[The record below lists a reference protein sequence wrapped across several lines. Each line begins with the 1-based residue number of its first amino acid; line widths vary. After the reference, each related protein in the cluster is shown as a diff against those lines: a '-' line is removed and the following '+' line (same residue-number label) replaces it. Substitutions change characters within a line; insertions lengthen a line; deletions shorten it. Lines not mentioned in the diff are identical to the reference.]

1 MNRDNTADCLIIG
14 AGLIGMLSAREL
26 LLNGMSVMLVEQGEA
41 GRESSWAGGGILSPL
56 HPWRVPPA
64 VTALASWSQ
73 ACYPQLADALRDETG
88 IDPQWTRS
96 GLLIL
101 DAQEHEQALAWAQ
114 ETGQTAQLL
123 DADACRE
130 LAPALGCLPAQAL
143 WLPQVAQ
150 VRNPRLL
157 KALRQDLEQRGGLI
171 LTQAEVVEILQDNG
185 QVQGLR
191 TRQGP
196 LLSPRVVVAGG
207 AWSGRILQQT
217 GIATDIEPVRGQML
231 LYRAE
236 QGLLAPILLQDD
248 HYLIPRRDGHVLV
261 GSTMEYRGFD
271 KATTEVAR
279 GQLQQAARRLL
290 PGLAES
296 PLVAH
301 WAGLRPGNRSG
312 VPLIGAVPGINGL
325 YINSGHFRNGVGLGP
340 ASARLLAEIICAHA
354 EMILDPAPYRL
365 L

>member
-1 MNRDNTADCLIIG
+1 
-14 AGLIGMLSAREL
+14 MLTAREL
-26 LLNGMSVMLVEQGEA
+26 LLGGMSVTLVEQGAA

-56 HPWRVPPA
+56 HPWRVSPA

-73 ACYPQLADALRDETG
+73 AFYPQLVAALQDETG
-88 IDPQWTRS
+88 IDPQWIRS

-101 DAQEHEQALAWAQ
+101 DPQEHGQALAWAR
-114 ETGQTAQLL
+114 ETGQTVQVL
-123 DADACRE
+123 DTEACKQ
-130 LAPALGCLPAQAL
+130 LAPGLGCFPAQSL

-157 KALRQDLEQRGGLI
+157 KALHQDLVQRGGLI
-171 LTQAEVVEILQDNG
+171 QTQVEVVEILQHG
-185 QVQGLR
+185 GRVQGVR
-191 TRQGP
+191 TRQGR
-196 LLSPRVVVAGG
+196 LISPRVVVAGG
-207 AWSGRILQQT
+207 AWSGRILQQV

-231 LYRAE
+231 LYRAG
-236 QGLLAPILLQDD
+236 QGLLAPILLQDE

-279 GQLQQAARRLL
+279 EQLQQVARRLL
-290 PGLAES
+290 PSLAES
-296 PLVAH
+296 LLVAH

-340 ASARLLAEIICAHA
+340 ASARLLAEIMCAHTDR
-354 EMILDPAPYRL
+354 ILDPAPYRL
-365 L
+365 S